1 MSKLIR
7 GAVAALFLTMVSAQ
21 AAPVDCSKAPIPDT
35 PVRGTV
41 NGQPFVPKEIRID
54 ITADGMEIDDAKFDK
69 FALSLITD
77 GIFNEA
83 TLDMLVPLGKPIDG
97 RTYRVLPFDQ
107 ISAQP
112 AAAPGTPEVQGW
124 DIELQSAHVDT
135 NFTQTI
141 ASIRVIWGKRK
152 ADSIDGKIYYCVPS
166 VKAEIMGAFT
176 ATIHGPSKGD

>member
-1 MSKLIR
+1 MSELIR
-7 GAVAALFLTMVSAQ
+7 SAAAASLLMMATAH
-21 AAPVDCSKAPIPDT
+21 AAPFDCTKAPIPDA

-54 ITADGMEIDDAKFDK
+54 ITADGMEIDNAKFDK
-69 FALSLITD
+69 YALSLVAD

-124 DIELQSAHVDT
+124 DLELQSAHVDT
-135 NFTQTI
+135 SFTQTI

-152 ADSIDGKIYYCVPS
+152 GDSIDGKIYYCVPD
-166 VKAEIMGAFT
+166 VKAEIMGTFT
-176 ATIHGPSKGD
+176 ATIHGPSKD

>member
-1 MSKLIR
+1 MSKMMLGII
-7 GAVAALFLTMVSAQ
+7 AVSILTMVTAR
-21 AAPVDCSKAPIPDT
+21 AAPVDCTKAPIPDA

-41 NGQPFVPKEIRID
+41 NGQPFVPKEIRVD
-54 ITADGMEIDDAKFDK
+54 ITPDGMEIDSAKFDK
-69 FALSLITD
+69 YMLSLIAD
-77 GIFNEA
+77 GIFSEA

-124 DIELQSAHVDT
+124 GIELQSARVDT
-135 NFTQTI
+135 DFTQTI

-152 ADSIDGKIYYCVPS
+152 GDSIDGKIYFCVPS
-166 VKAEIMGAFT
+166 AETEIMGAFT
-176 ATIHGPSKGD
+176 ATIQGH

>member
-7 GAVAALFLTMVSAQ
+7 GAVAASFLAITSAQ
-21 AAPVDCSKAPIPDT
+21 AAPFDCTTVPIPDA
-35 PVRGTV
+35 PVHGTV

-69 FALSLITD
+69 YALSLIAD

-124 DIELQSAHVDT
+124 DLELQSAHVDT
-135 NFTQTI
+135 SFTQTI

-152 ADSIDGKIYYCVPS
+152 G
-166 VKAEIMGAFT
+166 
-176 ATIHGPSKGD
+176 